1 MKAKSIALLIFI
13 ALSVLIILNGCELLI
28 PVSRVKRINNF
39 EDDLNLAAGKRGD
52 TYLNFHPS
60 IRAPIAT
67 ETAWDTNFR
76 IIDSPFTIT
85 IDSQVDDGDGTW
97 TVDCSYTDSRAGGH
111 SYTNPHLRFDMR
123 QSDDDWF
130 IWSLTIDPNGGST
143 ITIP

>member
-52 TYLNFHPS
+52 TYLNFHPNN
-60 IRAPIAT
+60 RATLAGDTI
-67 ETAWDTNFR
+67 WNTNFR
-76 IIDSPFTIT
+76 IIDAPFTLT
-85 IDSQVDDGDGTW
+85 IDSQTDDSDGTC
-97 TVDCSYTDSRAGGH
+97 TIDCSYTDNRAGGP
-111 SYTNPHLRFDMR
+111 SYSVPHLRLDMR

-130 IWSLTIDPNGGST
+130 IWSLTFDPSGANFS
-143 ITIP
+143 IP